1 MATRKIYK
9 WEELFYEVNLNE
21 VYTNLDNTEN
31 IDIYSNDCENVVH
44 LKGSYPEVYS
54 LCKTFARNFK
64 KLSNILHSSSYD
76 RNDRCA
82 YLNIWLFNQLNQI
95 VNNYKELK
103 NKENIVS
110 KFIEIWYNINAAITI
125 QRKCAHEYVSTIS
138 LDEWTEFKDLYDYF
152 KYYNNLKRLIIS
164 EVTSKKYCPYVI
176 HINKIYT
183 KYKSECDKNYSVKCP
198 TIFKYKE
205 SFKKCEPLEK
215 LECNGFQEA
224 TSSLQ
229 TDHSHAQQ
237 GKLTHS
243 DHGSST
249 TTHEGNK
256 NQDHTDVS
264 ESKISDIHIFI
275 IFLFSSFTIIIV
287 SLFLYKMTP
296 LGSRLHRKLLKKNK
310 IKRMID
316 EENIHEILQNS
327 TEYPGINFDDTSYNL
342 TYQSH

>member
-1 MATRKIYK
+1 MDTPNTYK
-9 WEELFYEVNLNE
+9 WEELFYQLNLNE
-21 VYTNLDNTEN
+21 AYRNLDNTEN
-31 IDIYSNDCENVVH
+31 VDIYSNDCENVVH
-44 LKGSYPEVYS
+44 LKDSYPAVYS

-64 KLSNILHSSSYD
+64 KLSDILHSSSYD

-95 VNNYKELK
+95 VNSYKELK
-103 NKENIVS
+103 TEENVIS
-110 KFIEIWYNINAAITI
+110 KFITIWYNINRTI
-125 QRKCAHEYVSTIS
+125 GGHKKCAHEYDSTIS
-138 LDEWTEFKDLYDYF
+138 LDEWTEFKELYDYF
-152 KYYNNLKRLIIS
+152 KYYNNLKGLITS

-176 HINKIYT
+176 HINKIYA

-224 TSSLQ
+224 TSSHQ
-229 TDHSHAQQ
+229 AGHSLAQQ

-243 DHGSST
+243 VHGSSLIT
-249 TTHEGNK
+249 REGDENPG
-256 NQDHTDVS
+256 HTDVS
-264 ESKISDIHIFI
+264 ESKFSDIHIFI
-275 IFLFSSFTIIIV
+275 IFLFSSFTIIII
-287 SLFLYKMTP
+287 SLFL
-296 LGSRLHRKLLKKNK
+296 KLLKKNK

-327 TEYPGINFDDTSYNL
+327 SEYPRINLDDTSYNL
-342 TYQSH
+342 TYHSH